1 MKKELN
7 IGLIGYKFMGKA
19 HSNAWLK
26 VARFFD
32 LPATPVMKAI
42 CGRNLSAVRDVQTRW
57 GWQSIETDYRKLVHR
72 DDIDVVDITS
82 PNRFH
87 AEMAIE
93 AARAGKHI
101 LLEKPMAMNLSEAR
115 RMLSAARRAGVRH
128 MIWFNYRRVPAVAL
142 ARKIIQEGRLGR
154 IRHFRAVYLQDWI
167 NDPEFPLVWRL
178 RREQAGSGAHGDLNS
193 HLIDLARFLVGE
205 ITEVVGEAQTFIK
218 ERRLPEAE
226 AAGLKAGRGSRRRGR
241 VTVDDA
247 CLFLARFAGGA
258 LGSFEAT
265 RLATGRRNG
274 ERFEI
279 NGEKG
284 SLVFNF
290 ERMNE
295 LEFYSSEDRPGL
307 QGFRRI
313 LVTEPSHPYIS
324 AWWPPGHIIG
334 YEHTFINQAADAVIG
349 IARNKPLSPD
359 FFDGLRNQQV
369 LDAVMLSVKERRWVK
384 VKELKA

>member
-1 MKKELN
+1 MKTELN

-42 CGRNLSAVRDVQTRW
+42 CGRNASAVEKVKARW
-57 GWQSIETDYRKLVHR
+57 GWQSFETDYRKLIHR
-72 DDIDVVDITS
+72 DDIDVVDITT

-93 AARAGKHI
+93 AAKARKHI
-101 LLEKPMAMNLSEAR
+101 LLEKPMAMNASEAR
-115 RMLSAARRAGVRH
+115 KMLTAAKRARVRH

-142 ARKIIQEGRLGR
+142 ARKIIKEGRLGT

-167 NDPEFPLVWRL
+167 KEPDFPLVWRL
-178 RREQAGSGAHGDLNS
+178 RKEEAGSGVHGDLNA
-193 HLIDLARFLVGE
+193 HLIDLARFLMGE
-205 ITEVVGEAQTFIK
+205 IREVVGMTETFIK
-218 ERRLPEAE
+218 ERPLPEEE
-226 AAGLKAGRGSRRRGR
+226 AAGLKAARRSRRRGR

-247 CLFLARFAGGA
+247 CLFLARFTGGA

-265 RLATGRRNG
+265 RFATGRRNG

-295 LEFYSSEDRPGL
+295 LEFYSSADTPGL

-313 LVTEPSHPYIS
+313 LVTEPTHPYIS

-349 IARNKPLSPD
+349 IVGNKSLSPD
-359 FFDGLRNQQV
+359 FTDGLRTQEV
-369 LDAVMLSVKERRWVK
+369 LDAVMLSVKEKRWVK
-384 VKELKA
+384 VGEIRA